1 MSVWENGSMVLPLR
15 RLQAITDRAQQVTY
29 INVVPNRLPPNRRGA
44 QAIQDIQ
51 SLDPKLLALQT
62 EEFVKTDT
70 RMQIASAMAWMTS
83 AIALIIG
90 AIGTLNTMMMSV
102 MERTKEI
109 GVLRAIGWSKFRIVG
124 MILMESAMLAVIASI
139 LVSWR

>member
-1 MSVWENGSMVLPLR
+1 MVLPLR

-29 INVVPNRLPPNRRGA
+29 INVVLQSERRIEGGA

-109 GVLRAIGWSKFRIVG
+109 GVLRASVG
-124 MILMESAMLAVIASI
+124 RSFVSSA
-139 LVSWR
+139 